1 MQVYLIPV
9 LNYISIKSGV
19 IRMSIFNAKYISDE
33 KIWLKLDAVVDERDS
48 IHLLKSRYEIS
59 TDPVRTK
66 ELAIKLHEL
75 EPICQVID
83 SLKSYVS
90 DLTEL
95 NEILSGLDDVSADV
109 DFQILFE
116 ETTVSCN
123 DLAQKLYNWL
133 MEKGLLDEEI
143 EDENDMKILKF
154 LEYAGAEYAWRL
166 GINIGIDVVEARERL
181 EKLLNKGL
189 LEKVQGTM
197 LENYHRAKDWTKH
210 MNHTYYR
217 LSREGKLYLRQL
229 RKDTDYI

>member
-1 MQVYLIPV
+1 MQVNLMLV
-9 LNYISIKSGV
+9 LNYISIKSEV
-19 IRMSIFNAKYISDE
+19 NRMSIFNAKYLSDE
-33 KIWLKLDAVVDERDS
+33 EIWLKLYAIVDERDS
-48 IHLLKSRYEIS
+48 IHSLMSQYEIS
-59 TDPVRTK
+59 TDPSRTK
-66 ELAIKLHEL
+66 ELAKKLHEL
-75 EPICQVID
+75 EPVCQIID
-83 SLKSYVS
+83 GLKSHVR

-95 NEILSGLDDVSADV
+95 NEILGVDDFAADA
-109 DFQILFE
+109 DFQALFE
-116 ETTVSCN
+116 ETAVRCN
-123 DLAQKLYNWL
+123 EIAGKLYNWL
-133 MEKGLLDEEI
+133 MEKGLIDEEI

-217 LSREGKLYLRQL
+217 ISREGKLYLRQL
-229 RKDTDYI
+229 RKNTDYI